1 MRIPS
6 SRDKFMVEM
15 SWAGPWV
22 DPWATVGRPM
32 GRLMGHRE
40 PAHGSA
46 HEPSQNFFMFLFK
59 IESLFDTLVF
69 PNLQRKLPCLSS
81 HESSQGVSYACFSI
95 S

>member
-1 MRIPS
+1 MWFFRRILTNES
-6 SRDKFMVEM
+6 SGADESATAFEIYLRQGTN
-15 SWAGPWV
+15 SWLKCCG
-22 DPWATVGRPM
+22 
-32 GRLMGHRE
+32 